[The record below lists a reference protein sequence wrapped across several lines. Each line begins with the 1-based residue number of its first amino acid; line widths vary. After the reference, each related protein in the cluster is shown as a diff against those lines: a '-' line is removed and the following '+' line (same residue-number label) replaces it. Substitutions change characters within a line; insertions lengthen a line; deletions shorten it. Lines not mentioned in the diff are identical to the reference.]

1 MILDASALLALL
13 QGEPGADKVQ
23 AVLHRAII
31 NTVNWSEVIQ
41 KLSVRDPDAADIRA
55 EMELTGLKIMPFT
68 IDQAEICASLWE
80 QAQPF
85 GLTLA
90 DGSCIATG
98 IDRNMEIMT
107 TDKVWQ
113 EMELPIAVHVIR

>member
-23 AVLHRAII
+23 TVLHRAII
-31 NTVNWSEVIQ
+31 NTINWSEVIQ
-41 KLSVRDPDAADIRA
+41 KLSVHDPDAADIRA
-55 EMELTGLKIMPFT
+55 EMELTGLKIVPFS

-80 QAQPF
+80 QAKPF
-85 GLTLA
+85 GLSLA
-90 DGSCIATG
+90 DRSCLATG

-113 EMELPIAVHVIR
+113 EVELPVAVYVIR